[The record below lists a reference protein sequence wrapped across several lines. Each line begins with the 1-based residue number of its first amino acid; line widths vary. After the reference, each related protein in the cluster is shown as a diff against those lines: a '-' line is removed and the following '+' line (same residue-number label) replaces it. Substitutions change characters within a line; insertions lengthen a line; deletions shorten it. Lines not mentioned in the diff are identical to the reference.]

1 MAHRKMMGEYPQ
13 YSNGILLGGI
23 YDDRLLLKDTPSARK
38 AFPAERIP
46 YDSAKSMLL
55 VDSEDPA
62 LIATV
67 IELILPVLP
76 RSKRG
81 AELP

>member
-1 MAHRKMMGEYPQ
+1 MAHRKMMGEYPL

-46 YDSAKSMLL
+46 YDSA
-55 VDSEDPA
+55 
-62 LIATV
+62 
-67 IELILPVLP
+67 
-76 RSKRG
+76 
-81 AELP
+81 